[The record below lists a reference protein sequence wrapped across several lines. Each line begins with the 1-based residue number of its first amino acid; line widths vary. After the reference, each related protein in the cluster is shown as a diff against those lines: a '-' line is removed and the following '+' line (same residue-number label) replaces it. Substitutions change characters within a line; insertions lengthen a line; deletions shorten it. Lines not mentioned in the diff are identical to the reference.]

1 MIKTCQRC
9 GCQFETS
16 ARNVKRC
23 PACRELTMREYQQR
37 YRQAHREKLN
47 EQKRLWRNSKPMTKT
62 DISRLLKAL
71 RTAHEAGFAVMTYGG
86 QSFLTDEQLAAVEKK
101 YPDHTQTLRDQRE
114 QKFRAAVN
122 NFIKL
127 YRQFG
132 KATS

>member
-1 MIKTCQRC
+1 MTKTCIRC
-9 GCQFETS
+9 GCEFESS

-23 PACRELTMREYQQR
+23 LDCREVALREYQQR
-37 YRQAHREKLN
+37 YRQTR
-47 EQKRLWRNSKPMTKT
+47 RLCNSKAMAKA
-62 DISRLLKAL
+62 DIRRLLKAL
-71 RTAHEAGFAVMTYGG
+71 RAAHEAGFAVITYGG
-86 QSFLTDEQLAAVEKK
+86 QSFLTDEQLAVVETK